1 MPVENVKD
9 HDLTAEARLEAMI
22 GKWHLPLL
30 RTCCALLGDAD
41 LARDAVQETFVKA
54 YRALP
59 SFRGECSE
67 KTWLMRIAMNV
78 CHDMRR
84 GSWFRIIDRRVSLED
99 LPEPAFSPREEES
112 EMMSAILSLP
122 EKSREVILLYYYH
135 NMTLQEIADTFGIS
149 QPAVSKRL
157 KTAQERLKTMLRE
170 ESV

>member
-1 MPVENVKD
+1 MENVTVPD
-9 HDLTAEARLEAMI
+9 MTAEEHLEKLVNA
-22 GKWHLPLL
+22 WHLPLL

-84 GSWFRIIDRRVSLED
+84 GSWFRIVDRRVSLED
-99 LPEPAFSPREEES
+99 LPEPVYSPHDEENG
-112 EMMSAILSLP
+112 MMTAILSLP
-122 EKSREVILLYYYH
+122 DRDRRIILLYYYH
-135 NMTLQEIADTFGIS
+135 NLTLQEIADTFGIS

-157 KTAQERLKTMLRE
+157 KKAQGKLQAMLKE
-170 ESV
+170 EPI

>member
-1 MPVENVKD
+1 MKN
-9 HDLTAEARLEAMI
+9 AEKRRLLEDNYLGFFSLAMAM
-22 GKWHLPLL
+22 L
-30 RTCCALLGDAD
+30 RNEDD
-41 LARDAVQETFVKA
+41 ARDAVQETFVKA

-59 SFRGECSE
+59 SFRGECGE

-84 GSWFRIIDRRVSLED
+84 GSWFRIIDRRVSPED

>member
-1 MPVENVKD
+1 MENVKD

-59 SFRGECSE
+59 SFRGECGE

-99 LPEPAFSPREEES
+99 LPEPVYSPHEEES
-112 EMMSAILSLP
+112 EMMTAILSLP
-122 EKSREVILLYYYH
+122 DKDRQTILLYYYH

-149 QPAVSKRL
+149 QPAATKRL
-157 KTAQERLKTMLRE
+157 KKAQARLKAMLKE
-170 ESV
+170 EST

>member
-1 MPVENVKD
+1 MENVKVPD
-9 HDLTAEARLEAMI
+9 MTTVERLEDMVD
-22 GKWHLPLL
+22 KWHLPLL

-54 YRALP
+54 YKALP

-84 GSWFRIIDRRVSLED
+84 GSWFRIVDRRVSLED
-99 LPEPAFSPREEES
+99 LPEPVYSPHEEES
-112 EMMSAILSLP
+112 EMMTAILSLP
-122 EKSREVILLYYYH
+122 DKDRGTILLYYYH

-149 QPAVSKRL
+149 QPAASKRL
-157 KTAQERLKTMLRE
+157 KTAQDKLKAILKE
-170 ESV
+170 EHI